1 MSKLKIER
9 TDKGN
14 FHVSYGALNTY
25 LTFIELSEL
34 SEQIRGVVS
43 DEESRILQEEL
54 SGSLVCD
61 GCTI

>member
-1 MSKLKIER
+1 MFER
-9 TDKGN
+9 NADGTFTVVSTALEHGN
-14 FHVSYGALNTY
+14 S

-34 SEQIRGVVS
+34 SEQIREVVS